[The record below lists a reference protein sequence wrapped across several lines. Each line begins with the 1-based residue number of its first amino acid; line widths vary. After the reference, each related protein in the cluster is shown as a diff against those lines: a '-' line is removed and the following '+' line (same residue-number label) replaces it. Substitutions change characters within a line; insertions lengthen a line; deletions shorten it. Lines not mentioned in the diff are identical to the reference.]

1 MQGQNSAAENPVSVG
16 GISDIRGGISTYM
29 QATNSNAI
37 LRTGGGQYVHLLK
50 LEERTVGLDYFAL
63 IISPVQY
70 PPDSFIENIRKIT
83 RSFIGGGF
91 VG

>member
-1 MQGQNSAAENPVSVG
+1 
-16 GISDIRGGISTYM
+16 M

-50 LEERTVGLDYFAL
+50 LEERTVGLEYFAL
-63 IISPVQY
+63 VISPVQY

-83 RSFIGGGF
+83 RSFVGGGF